1 MKEHND
7 LVTARIWIDSLDR
20 CRAFGRALGR
30 VLVPGD
36 TVLLSGD
43 LGAGK
48 TTLAGFIVQG
58 LGVGP
63 EYVVTSPSFAL
74 MHEYPG
80 RCPVYHMDCYRLT
93 GEEDVEAAGLSEYL
107 ESRSGVC
114 LVEWPRRLGRLVPRA
129 SLLIRLESGDGE
141 QRTLTLSGPAPNWRD
156 RLARLCPH
164 LTRPLSGI

>member
-1 MKEHND
+1 MKDRND
-7 LVTARIWIDSLDR
+7 LVTAQIGIDSLDR

-30 VLVPGD
+30 ALVPGD
-36 TVLLSGD
+36 TVLLAGD

-74 MHEYPG
+74 LHEYPG
-80 RCPVYHMDCYRLT
+80 RCPVYHMDCYRLAD
-93 GEEDVEAAGLSEYL
+93 EEDVEAAGLSEYL
-107 ESRSGVC
+107 ESGAGVC
-114 LVEWPRRLGRLVPRA
+114 LVEWPRRLGRLAPRA
-129 SLLIRLESGDGE
+129 SLMIRLESGDGE
-141 QRTLTLSGPAPNWRD
+141 QRTLTLSGPARHWRD

-164 LTRPLSGI
+164 LTEPSSGI